1 MHEDTDIIERA
12 GKGDE
17 DAFESLML
25 IYHDRLMGLLVRY
38 VRDPLLAQELAQQTW
53 IKVWNNLPKFKGRS
67 SFFTW
72 LYSIATRTALDHFRQ
87 VKRRNEYEYI
97 DEISASESSGRRS
110 QPDQKMMNSELQQE
124 FYQAMDRLPEKFR
137 MVLILREVEGLSY
150 KEISQVI
157 KCREGTVMSRL
168 YNARKQM
175 QLLLKGNPS

>member
-1 MHEDTDIIERA
+1 MDEDADIIERA
-12 GKGDE
+12 GRGDE
-17 DAFESLML
+17 AAFDTLVHS
-25 IYHDRLMGLLVRY
+25 YHDRLMGLLVRT

-53 IKVWNNLPKFKGRS
+53 IKVWKNLPKFKGRS

-72 LYSIATRTALDHFRQ
+72 LYSIATRTALDHFRK
-87 VKRRNEYEYI
+87 VKRRNEYEYL
-97 DEISASESSGRRS
+97 DEIAASESSGRHS

-124 FYQAMDRLPEKFR
+124 FYQAMDLLPEKLR

-175 QLLLKGNPS
+175 QQLLKGDQS